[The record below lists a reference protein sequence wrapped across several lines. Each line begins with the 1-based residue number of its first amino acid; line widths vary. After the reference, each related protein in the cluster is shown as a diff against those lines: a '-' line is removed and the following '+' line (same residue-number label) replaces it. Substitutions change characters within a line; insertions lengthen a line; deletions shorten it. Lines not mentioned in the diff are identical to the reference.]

1 MVLRQLKHNRVN
13 GMYLLDQGSEGQIVA
28 LGFQVVQAA
37 AVSLPITST
46 HASQASELQGS
57 DGSGGCS
64 MRR

>member
-1 MVLRQLKHNRVN
+1 
-13 GMYLLDQGSEGQIVA
+13 MYLLDQGSEGQIVA